1 MDTINFSKLHGQG
14 NDFIIIDAIYREI
27 HLEKAEIF
35 KMCDRHFGI
44 GADGIILV
52 RKLKNGCFFM
62 DYYNADGT
70 VAEMCGN
77 GIRCMARFL
86 IDKKLADG
94 GKTLKIDTRAG
105 LKSVEFSDSGPSTGK
120 KALEGPVSKGEHSV
134 FVKVNMGN
142 AIFEPQKIPV
152 SIDKKSLIDGFFAGK
167 YLLKTQDGEFI
178 INCVSMG
185 NPHCVIFLEDNTD
198 LAKIPLSKWGPAIE
212 NNSIFPNKT
221 NVEFIKVIGSGKI
234 QMRVWERGVGETM
247 ACGTGACAS
256 AVCAIVTG
264 KINTSSVDV
273 ILPGGSQTIYW
284 DGQPG
289 SPVFLEGQTGYV
301 FEGQYYMY
309 V

>member
-1 MDTINFSKLHGQG
+1 MDIINFSKLHGQG
-14 NDFIIIDAIYREI
+14 NDFIIIDAISREI
-27 HLEKAEIF
+27 RLEKTEIL

-52 RKLKNGCFFM
+52 RKLKDGCFFM

-70 VAEMCGN
+70 SAEMCGN

-86 IDKKLADG
+86 VDKKLAEG
-94 GKTLKIDTRAG
+94 GKVLKIDTRAG
-105 LKSVEFSDSGPSTGK
+105 LKSVEFSNAGLSAGQDSWEGPEGMG
-120 KALEGPVSKGEHSV
+120 ALEGL
-134 FVKVNMGN
+134 VKVNMGN
-142 AIFEPQKIPV
+142 AIFEPDRIPV
-152 SIDKKSLIDGFFAGK
+152 NIEKKSLIDGFFAGD
-167 YLLKTQDGEFI
+167 YLLKTVEGEFN

-185 NPHCVIFLEDNTD
+185 NPHCVIFLDESTD
-198 LAKIPLSKWGPAIE
+198 LIKIPLDKWGPVIE

-221 NVEFIKVIGSGKI
+221 NVEFIKVKGPGKI

-264 KINTSSVDV
+264 TIKTSSVGV

-284 DGQPG
+284 EGPD

-301 FEGQYYMY
+301 FEGQYF
-309 V
+309 VHV